1 MTFLLMLF
9 LAADLATIK
18 ATPDLEKRSDLALAN
33 AEQDVDAARDAY
45 KAGDV
50 KKMEAVLEDLRDSV
64 TLAGD
69 SLEQAP
75 RRARNS
81 KYYKRAELKTRALAR
96 RLNTLGN
103 EVSVD
108 DRKAID
114 DVRQKVQ
121 EVHDHLLEDIMG
133 NKK

>member
-1 MTFLLMLF
+1 MTLVFLLL
-9 LAADLATIK
+9 LTVDLASIK
-18 ATPDLEKRSDLALAN
+18 AMPDLEKRSDQALTH

-45 KAGDV
+45 KAGDL
-50 KKMEAVLEDLRDSV
+50 KKMLVLMEDLRESV

-75 RRARNS
+75 VRPRNS
-81 KYYKRAELKTRALAR
+81 KYHKRAELKTRALAR
-96 RLNTLGN
+96 RLHTLGN

-108 DRKAID
+108 DRQAID
-114 DVRQKVQ
+114 DVRGKVM
-121 EVHDHLLEDIMG
+121 EVHDHLLDDIMG